1 MFSQQVVQH
10 QIDLATQQ
18 QDYVFNSV
26 QYHIMPRTHQNYVLQ
41 IVAHTASINTM
52 EQQQE
57 VAKISVLQLLKHMP
71 LQVQQTG
78 HVLLNVQPDGIS
90 NLKINSPIQLVLT
103 HVRQDGKMRT

>member
-1 MFSQQVVQH
+1 
-10 QIDLATQQ
+10 
-18 QDYVFNSV
+18 
-26 QYHIMPRTHQNYVLQ
+26 MPRTHQNYVLQ

-57 VAKISVLQLLKHMP
+57 VAKISVLQLLKHML

-103 HVRQDGKMRT
+103 HVQQDGKMKT